1 MTAAIANFHEAYMR
15 RALELA
21 RRGWGAT
28 HPNPMVGALIVE
40 DGGIVAEGFHAKAG
54 EPHAEIMALRALGR
68 KPAEGATLYVTL
80 EPCSTHGRT
89 PPCTEAIIAAGLK
102 HVVVGATDPNPGHA
116 GHGYELLRAAGVA
129 VVEGVLAA
137 ECADLNLIFNHWIVR
152 QRPMLAAK
160 VATTID
166 GCIACRTGES
176 KWITGELAR
185 ADVMRWRRLFPAIAV
200 GAGTVASDDPQLTAR
215 LPEGEWCPWR
225 LVFDAALSTV
235 TLNPLPRLFTDDH
248 RARTIIVTS
257 DRQHSVVVRK
267 LVQLG
272 VQVWQLPVADGAVD
286 PVAFGERCAQE
297 GITGVLVEGG
307 SRLLSGLLKARALDY
322 LLSYRAPRLFADAAS
337 IPVATGLRVELP
349 TVGLRLAEVHHG
361 VFGDDQLMRG
371 RIVYPENLGID
382 ARPDGESG
390 ESDHGHHHCG
400 CDHD

>member
-1 MTAAIANFHEAYMR
+1 MTAPCANFHEAYMR

-21 RRGWGAT
+21 RRGWGMT

-40 DGGIVAEGFHAKAG
+40 DGEIVAEGFHAKAG

-68 KPAEGATLYVTL
+68 KPEPDATLYVTL
-80 EPCSTHGRT
+80 EPCCTHGRT
-89 PPCTEAIIAAGLK
+89 PPCTEAIVAAGIK
-102 HVVVGATDPNPGHA
+102 RVVVGATDPNPAHA
-116 GHGYELLRAAGVA
+116 GRGFEVLRAAS
-129 VVEGVLAA
+129 VEIESGVLAE
-137 ECADLNLIFNHWIVR
+137 ECADLNLIFNHWIVHKR
-152 QRPMLAAK
+152 LLLAAK
-160 VATTID
+160 IATTID
-166 GCIACRTGES
+166 GRIACRTGES

-215 LPEGEWCPWR
+215 LPEGEWCPLR
-225 LVFDAALSTV
+225 FVFDAALSTA
-235 TLNPLPRLFTDDH
+235 TLNPLPRLFTDDN

-272 VQVWQLPVADGAVD
+272 VQVWQLPAADGAID
-286 PVAFGERCAQE
+286 MAAFNQRCAQE

-307 SRLLSGLLKARALDY
+307 SRLLSGLLKTRSLDY
-322 LLSYRAPRLFADAAS
+322 LLAYRAPRLFADAES
-337 IPVATGLRVELP
+337 IPVATGLRVEMP
-349 TVGLRLAEVHHG
+349 KVGLQLAEVQHA

-371 RIVYPENLGID
+371 RIVYPETLEFDSPTDDEN
-382 ARPDGESG
+382 DGG
-390 ESDHGHHHCG
+390 AHHHCG

>member
-1 MTAAIANFHEAYMR
+1 MTAPIANFHEAYMR

-21 RRGWGAT
+21 RQGWGAT
-28 HPNPMVGALIVE
+28 HPNPMVGALIAE
-40 DGGIVAEGFHAKAG
+40 EGRIVAEGFHAKAG

-68 KPAEGATLYVTL
+68 KPAPGATLYVTL

-89 PPCTEAIIAAGLK
+89 PPCVEAIIAAGIK
-102 HVVVGATDPNPGHA
+102 HVVVGATDPNPRHA
-116 GHGYELLRAAGVA
+116 GKGFEVLRGAGVEVTA
-129 VVEGVLAA
+129 GVLAA
-137 ECADLNLIFNHWIVR
+137 DCTDLNLIFNHWIVH
-152 QRPMLAAK
+152 QRPLLAVK

-166 GCIACRTGES
+166 GRIACRTGES

-215 LPEGEWCPWR
+215 LPEGEWCPR
-225 LVFDAALSTV
+225 RFVFDAALSTA
-235 TLNPLPRLFTDDH
+235 TLNPLPRLFTDAH
-248 RARTIIVTS
+248 RERTVIVTS
-257 DRQHSVVVRK
+257 DRQHSVVVRR

-272 VQVWQLPVADGAVD
+272 VQVWQLPVVDGAVEMA
-286 PVAFGERCAQE
+286 AFSERCARE
-297 GITGVLVEGG
+297 GLTGVLVEGG
-307 SRLLSGLLKARALDY
+307 SRLLSGLLRARAVDY

-349 TVGLRLAEVHHG
+349 TVGLRLAEVRHA

-371 RIVYPENLGID
+371 RVVFPDNLEIDENPGGETPE
-382 ARPDGESG
+382 S
-390 ESDHGHHHCG
+390 GHHHCG

>member
-1 MTAAIANFHEAYMR
+1 MNAPIANFHEAYMR

-21 RRGWGAT
+21 RQGWGAT
-28 HPNPMVGALIVE
+28 HPNPMVGALLVE
-40 DGGIVAEGFHAKAG
+40 DGRIVAEGFHAKAG

-68 KPAEGATLYVTL
+68 KPAPGATLYVTL
-80 EPCSTHGRT
+80 EPCCTHGRT
-89 PPCTEAIIAAGLK
+89 PPCVEAIIAAGIK
-102 HVVVGATDPNPGHA
+102 HVIVGATDPNPRHA
-116 GHGYELLRAAGVA
+116 GKGFEVLRAAGVE
-129 VVEGVLAA
+129 VTTGVLADD
-137 ECADLNLIFNHWIVR
+137 CTDLNLIFNHWIVH
-152 QRPMLAAK
+152 QRPLLAAK

-166 GCIACRTGES
+166 GRIACRTGES

-215 LPEGEWCPWR
+215 LPEGEWCPLR
-225 LVFDAALSTV
+225 FVFDAALSTA
-235 TLNPLPRLFTDDH
+235 TLNPLPRLFTDAQ
-248 RARTIIVTS
+248 RERTIIVTS
-257 DRQHSVVVRK
+257 DRQHSVVVRR

-272 VQVWQLPVADGAVD
+272 VQVWQLPVVDGAVEMA
-286 PVAFGERCAQE
+286 AFNERCVRE

-307 SRLLSGLLKARALDY
+307 SRLLSGLLKARAVDY

-349 TVGLRLAEVHHG
+349 TVGLRLAEVRHA

-371 RIVYPENLGID
+371 RVVFPDNLEIDENPGGETPE
-382 ARPDGESG
+382 S
-390 ESDHGHHHCG
+390 GHHHCG

>member
-1 MTAAIANFHEAYMR
+1 MTTPFANFHEAFMR
-15 RALELA
+15 RALEVA
-21 RRGWGAT
+21 RQGWGTT

-40 DGGIVAEGFHAKAG
+40 DGQIVAEGFHAKAG

-68 KPAEGATLYVTL
+68 KPEPGATLYVTL
-80 EPCSTHGRT
+80 EPCCTHGRT

-102 HVVVGATDPNPGHA
+102 RIVVGATDPNPRHA
-116 GHGYELLRAAGVA
+116 GHGFEQLRAAGVD
-129 VVEGVLAA
+129 VVTNVLADD
-137 ECADLNLIFNHWIVR
+137 CTDLNLIFNHWIVG
-152 QRPMLAAK
+152 QRPLLAAK

-166 GCIACRTGES
+166 GRIACRTGES

-185 ADVMRWRRLFPAIAV
+185 ADVMHWRRLFPAIAV

-215 LPEGEWCPWR
+215 SNDGEWCPVR
-225 LVFDAALSTV
+225 FVFDAALSTA
-235 TLNPLPRLFTDDH
+235 TLNPLPRLFTDHH
-248 RARTIIVTS
+248 RARTVLVTS

-267 LVQLG
+267 LEQLG
-272 VQVWQLPVADGAVD
+272 VQVWLLPVADGVVD
-286 PVAFGERCAQE
+286 MAAFNERCARE

-307 SRLLSGLLKARALDY
+307 SRLLSGLLKSRALEY

-349 TVGLRLAEVHHG
+349 TVGLRLADVRHA

-371 RIVYPENLGID
+371 RIVYPENLELDSD
-382 ARPDGESG
+382 AGGETH
-390 ESDHGHHHCG
+390 ESGHHHCG

>member
-1 MTAAIANFHEAYMR
+1 MTAPIANFHEAYMR

-21 RRGWGAT
+21 RQGWGAT
-28 HPNPMVGALIVE
+28 HPNPMVGALIAE
-40 DGGIVAEGFHAKAG
+40 EGRIVAEGFHAKAG
-54 EPHAEIMALRALGR
+54 EPHAEIMALRVLGR
-68 KPAEGATLYVTL
+68 KPAPGATLYVTL

-89 PPCTEAIIAAGLK
+89 PPCVEAIIAAGIK
-102 HVVVGATDPNPGHA
+102 HVVVGATDPNPRHA
-116 GHGYELLRAAGVA
+116 GKGFEVLRGAGVE

-137 ECADLNLIFNHWIVR
+137 DCADLNLIFNHWIVH
-152 QRPMLAAK
+152 QRPLLAAK

-166 GCIACRTGES
+166 GRIACRTGES

-215 LPEGEWCPWR
+215 LPEGEWCPR
-225 LVFDAALSTV
+225 RFVFDAALSTA
-235 TLNPLPRLFTDDH
+235 TLNPLPRLFTDAH
-248 RARTIIVTS
+248 RERTVIVTS
-257 DRQHSVVVRK
+257 DRQHSVVVRR

-272 VQVWQLPVADGAVD
+272 VQVWQLPVVDGAVEMA
-286 PVAFGERCAQE
+286 AFSERCARE
-297 GITGVLVEGG
+297 GLTGVLVEGG
-307 SRLLSGLLKARALDY
+307 SRLLSGLLRARAVDY

-349 TVGLRLAEVHHG
+349 TVGLRLAEVRHA

-371 RIVYPENLGID
+371 RVVFPDNLEIDENPGGETPE
-382 ARPDGESG
+382 S
-390 ESDHGHHHCG
+390 GHHHCG

>member
-1 MTAAIANFHEAYMR
+1 MTAPCANFHEAFMR

-21 RRGWGAT
+21 WRGWGTT

-40 DGGIVAEGFHAKAG
+40 DGEIVAEGFHAKAG

-68 KPAEGATLYVTL
+68 KPEPDATLYVTL
-80 EPCSTHGRT
+80 EPCCTHGRT
-89 PPCTEAIIAAGLK
+89 PPCTEAIVAAGIK
-102 HVVVGATDPNPGHA
+102 RVVAGATDPNPQHA
-116 GHGYELLRAAGVA
+116 GRGFEVLRAGGVEVEAGVLS
-129 VVEGVLAA
+129 E
-137 ECADLNLIFNHWIVR
+137 ECADLNLIFNHWIVEK
-152 QRPMLAAK
+152 RPLVAAK
-160 VATTID
+160 IATTID

-215 LPEGEWCPWR
+215 LPEGVWCPLR
-225 LVFDAALSTV
+225 FVFDAALSTA
-235 TLNPLPRLFTDDH
+235 TLNPLPRLFTDEN

-272 VQVWQLPVADGAVD
+272 VQVWQLPAPDGVIEMG
-286 PVAFGERCAQE
+286 AFNERCARE
-297 GITGVLVEGG
+297 SITGVLVEGG
-307 SRLLSGLLKARALDY
+307 SRLLSELLKKRALDY
-322 LLSYRAPRLFADAAS
+322 LLTYRAPRLFADAES
-337 IPVATGLRVELP
+337 IPIATGLRVEMP
-349 TVGLRLAEVHHG
+349 KVGLQLAEVRHA

-371 RIVYPENLGID
+371 RVVYPEKLEID
-382 ARPDGESG
+382 APAPDDE
-390 ESDHGHHHCG
+390 DDHHHCG

>member
-1 MTAAIANFHEAYMR
+1 MTAPIANFHEAYMR

-21 RRGWGAT
+21 RQGWGAT
-28 HPNPMVGALIVE
+28 HPNPMVGALIAE
-40 DGGIVAEGFHAKAG
+40 EGRIVAEGFHAKAG

-68 KPAEGATLYVTL
+68 KPAPGATLYVTL

-89 PPCTEAIIAAGLK
+89 PPCVEAIIAAGIK
-102 HVVVGATDPNPGHA
+102 HVVVGATDPNPRHA
-116 GHGYELLRAAGVA
+116 GKGFELLRAAGVEVTA
-129 VVEGVLAA
+129 GVLADD
-137 ECADLNLIFNHWIVR
+137 CTDLNLIFNHWIVH
-152 QRPMLAAK
+152 QRPLLAVK

-166 GCIACRTGES
+166 GRIACRTGES

-215 LPEGEWCPWR
+215 LPEGEWCPR
-225 LVFDAALSTV
+225 RFVFDAALSTA
-235 TLNPLPRLFTDDH
+235 TLNPLPRLFTDAH
-248 RARTIIVTS
+248 RERTVIVTS
-257 DRQHSVVVRK
+257 DRQHSVVVRR

-272 VQVWQLPVADGAVD
+272 VQVWQLPVVDGAVEMA
-286 PVAFGERCAQE
+286 AFSERCARE

-307 SRLLSGLLKARALDY
+307 SRLLSGLLRARAVDY

-349 TVGLRLAEVHHG
+349 TVGLRLAEVRHA

-371 RIVYPENLGID
+371 RVVFPDKLEIDDNTGGETPE
-382 ARPDGESG
+382 S
-390 ESDHGHHHCG
+390 GHHHCG

>member
-1 MTAAIANFHEAYMR
+1 MTAPIANFHEAYMR

-21 RRGWGAT
+21 RQGWGAT
-28 HPNPMVGALIVE
+28 HPNPMVGALIAE
-40 DGGIVAEGFHAKAG
+40 EGRIVAEGFHAKAG
-54 EPHAEIMALRALGR
+54 EPHAEIMALRVLGR
-68 KPAEGATLYVTL
+68 KPAPGATLYVTL

-89 PPCTEAIIAAGLK
+89 PPCVEAIIAAGIK
-102 HVVVGATDPNPGHA
+102 HVVVGATDPNPRHA
-116 GHGYELLRAAGVA
+116 GKGFEVLRGAGVE

-137 ECADLNLIFNHWIVR
+137 DCADLNLIFNHWIVH
-152 QRPMLAAK
+152 QRPLLAAK

-166 GCIACRTGES
+166 GRIACRTGES

-215 LPEGEWCPWR
+215 LPEGEWCPLR
-225 LVFDAALSTV
+225 FVFDAALSTA
-235 TLNPLPRLFTDDH
+235 TLNPLPRLFTDAH
-248 RARTIIVTS
+248 RERTIIVTS
-257 DRQHSVVVRK
+257 DRQHSVVVRR

-272 VQVWQLPVADGAVD
+272 VQVWQLPVVDGAVEMR
-286 PVAFGERCAQE
+286 AFNERCVRE
-297 GITGVLVEGG
+297 GITGMLVEGG
-307 SRLLSGLLKARALDY
+307 SRLLSGLLKARAVDY

-349 TVGLRLAEVHHG
+349 TVGLQLAEVRHA

-371 RIVYPENLGID
+371 RVVFPDNLEIDENPGGETPE
-382 ARPDGESG
+382 S
-390 ESDHGHHHCG
+390 GHHHCG

>member
-21 RRGWGAT
+21 RQGWGAT

-40 DGGIVAEGFHAKAG
+40 DGEVVAEGHHAKAG
-54 EPHAEIMALRALGR
+54 EPHAEIVALRALGR
-68 KPAEGATLYVTL
+68 KPAAGATLYVTL
-80 EPCSTHGRT
+80 EPCCTHGRT
-89 PPCTEAIIAAGLK
+89 PPCTQAIIEAGLK
-102 HVVVGATDPNPGHA
+102 RVVVGATDPNPQHA
-116 GHGYELLRAAGVA
+116 GHGHELLRAAGVE
-129 VVEGVLAA
+129 VVDGVLAA

-152 QRPMLAAK
+152 QRPLLAAK

-166 GCIACRTGES
+166 GRIACRTGES

-225 LVFDAALSTV
+225 FVFDAALSTA

-272 VQVWQLPVADGAVD
+272 VQVWQLPVVDGAVD
-286 PVAFGERCAQE
+286 HAAFLERCARE
-297 GITGVLVEGG
+297 GITGVMVEGG
-307 SRLLSGLLKARALDY
+307 SRLLSVLLRTRALDY

-349 TVGLRLAEVHHG
+349 TVGLRLAEVHHA

-371 RIVYPENLGID
+371 RIIYPDNLEID
-382 ARPDGESG
+382 ARPDGESD
-390 ESDHGHHHCG
+390 ESGHDHHHCG

>member
-1 MTAAIANFHEAYMR
+1 MTAPCANFHEAFMR

-21 RRGWGAT
+21 RCGWGAT

-40 DGGIVAEGFHAKAG
+40 DGEIVAEGFHAKAG

-68 KPAEGATLYVTL
+68 KPEPDATLYVTL
-80 EPCSTHGRT
+80 EPCCTHGRT
-89 PPCTEAIIAAGLK
+89 PPCTAAIIAAGIK
-102 HVVVGATDPNPGHA
+102 RVVVGANDPNPQHA
-116 GHGYELLRAAGVA
+116 GRGFEVLRAAGVE
-129 VVEGVLAA
+129 VEVGVLGE

-152 QRPMLAAK
+152 NSPLVAAK
-160 VATTID
+160 IATTID
-166 GCIACRTGES
+166 GRIACRTGES

-215 LPEGEWCPWR
+215 LPEGDWCPLR
-225 LVFDAALSTV
+225 FVFDAALSTA

-257 DRQHSVVVRK
+257 DRQHSVVVRR

-272 VQVWQLPVADGAVD
+272 VQVWQLPAVD
-286 PVAFGERCAQE
+286 GVIEMGAFNARCARE

-307 SRLLSGLLKARALDY
+307 SRLLSGLLKKRALDY
-322 LLSYRAPRLFADAAS
+322 LLTYRAPRLFADAES
-337 IPVATGLRVELP
+337 IPVATGLRVEMP
-349 TVGLRLAEVHHG
+349 TVGLQLADVHHA

-371 RIVYPENLGID
+371 RIVYPETMEFD
-382 ARPDGESG
+382 APQD
-390 ESDHGHHHCG
+390 DAHDHHHCG

>member
-1 MTAAIANFHEAYMR
+1 MTTPFANFHEAFMR
-15 RALELA
+15 RALEVA
-21 RRGWGAT
+21 RQGWGTT

-40 DGGIVAEGFHAKAG
+40 DGQIVAEGFHAKAG

-68 KPAEGATLYVTL
+68 KPEAGATLYVTL
-80 EPCSTHGRT
+80 EPCCTHGRT

-102 HVVVGATDPNPGHA
+102 RVVVGATDPNPRHA
-116 GHGYELLRAAGVA
+116 GHGFEQLRAAGVD
-129 VVEGVLAA
+129 VTTNVLADD
-137 ECADLNLIFNHWIVR
+137 CADLNLIFNHWIVA
-152 QRPMLAAK
+152 QRPLLAAK

-166 GCIACRTGES
+166 GRIACRTGES
-176 KWITGELAR
+176 KWITGELSR

-215 LPEGEWCPWR
+215 SKDGEWCPVR
-225 LVFDAALSTV
+225 FVFDAALSTA
-235 TLNPLPRLFTDDH
+235 TLNPLPRLYTDAH
-248 RARTIIVTS
+248 RGRTVIVTS

-267 LVQLG
+267 LEQLG
-272 VQVWQLPVADGAVD
+272 VQVWLLPVADGAVD
-286 PVAFGERCAQE
+286 MAAFNTRCARE

-307 SRLLSGLLKARALDY
+307 SRLLSGLLKTRALDY

-349 TVGLRLAEVHHG
+349 TVGLRLSEVRHA

-371 RIVYPENLGID
+371 RIIYPENLEID
-382 ARPDGESG
+382 GAAGGETH
-390 ESDHGHHHCG
+390 ESDHHHCG